1 MKQNYKNYTTI
12 IILPLCILLIICII
26 IIGFNYSHALYTK
39 SQEASG
45 TITVPE
51 NNYCINNGF
60 NKLSDCM
67 LVMENYST
75 STENAKSY
83 ITSKGTPDFT
93 KTAPQMTFRETTTTK
108 TNDDGVLSTAHHYTL
123 GKGYTF
129 DEISG
134 KYTLTEYVQD
144 HLDDQYID
152 YYTCGSTP
160 NSWASCTKMYQIKAY
175 KPQTDI
181 ITSLVQYSSK
191 VVDSFDSEIG
201 LYAVNDDLG
210 TSYYY
215 RGNVQ
220 NNYVSYAGYI
230 WRIIRENGNGT
241 VRMIYQGPSPNSS
254 GASSHI
260 GYSKYNLKSS
270 DPTYVGYMYSEDFEL
285 NTTDTTWF
293 PYDGFNETD
302 SYYFGTAYTF
312 NEETKRFSLTGELIN
327 GVWEDIHDTAI
338 NNYPYTCFSTSD
350 SGTCDVM
357 LKAVEYKNGYTAY
370 VNAISYSSKSY
381 ESTLN
386 NTTSSDIKSKI
397 DTWYKTNILDKTDSF
412 GNSYASYLS
421 DEVFCNDRSLTR
433 DSSGY
438 LLSATTNYNPKMRLE
453 NTKTPTLSCLQEQDR
468 FSVSQDKGNG
478 NLTYPIALITT
489 DEVMLAGGVTGYK
502 NPQYYLSCASTYWTM
517 SPAYYG
523 RNKPGALVNVIMSTG
538 YISPYSYIGS
548 SNLSIRPVINLSAN
562 IKISGGDGTAINPYI
577 VTLEQ

>member
-26 IIGFNYSHALYTK
+26 TIGFNYSHALYTK

-83 ITSKGTPDFT
+83 IISKGTPDFT

-108 TNDDGVLSTAHHYTL
+108 NDDNGVLSTQNHYSL

-129 DEISG
+129 NEETG
-134 KYTLTEYVQD
+134 NYTLTDYVQD
-144 HLDDQYID
+144 QMDDKYID
-152 YYTCGSTP
+152 YYTCGATSAT
-160 NSWASCTKMYQIKAY
+160 WYTCTTMYQVKAY
-175 KPQTDI
+175 KEQTNT
-181 ITSLVQYSSK
+181 ITSVIQYSSK
-191 VVDSFDSEIG
+191 VVDSFDSEVG
-201 LYAVNDDLG
+201 LYAINDDLG

-254 GASSHI
+254 GASSNI
-260 GYSKYNLKSS
+260 GYNKYNLKNS
-270 DPTYVGYMYSEDFEL
+270 DLTYIGYMYSEDFEL
-285 NTTDTTWF
+285 HTTDTTWF
-293 PYDGFNETD
+293 PYYDFSESS
-302 SYYFGTAYTF
+302 SYYFGTDYTF
-312 NEETKRFSLTGELIN
+312 DEQTKQFSLTGELIN
-327 GVWEDIHDTAI
+327 GTWQDTYDTVI
-338 NNYPYTCFSTSD
+338 KNYPYTCFSTSD
-350 SGTCDVM
+350 NGTCDIM
-357 LKAVEYKNGYTAY
+357 LKLVGYKDKATAY
-370 VNAISYSSKSY
+370 VNTISYSSKSY

-386 NTTSSDIKSKI
+386 NTISSDIKNKI
-397 DTWYKTNILDKTDSF
+397 DAWYKTNILDKTDSS
-412 GNSYASYLS
+412 GNSYANYLS
-421 DEVFCNDRSLTR
+421 DEIFCNDRSLTS

-438 LLSATTNYNPKMRLE
+438 LLSATTTYNPKLRLD
-453 NTKTPTLSCLQEQDR
+453 NATPSLSCSQMQDR

-478 NLTYPIALITT
+478 NLTYPIALITI
-489 DEVMLAGGVTGYK
+489 DEAMLAGGVK
-502 NPQYYLSCASTYWTM
+502 SAVNNQYYLSSGTGFWTM
-517 SPAYYG
+517 SPSHFG
-523 RNKPGALVNVIMSTG
+523 RARQRVIVNTILSSGYLSSTTYVG
-538 YISPYSYIGS
+538 VANYSM
-548 SNLSIRPVINLSAN
+548 RPVLNLSAD
-562 IKISGGDGTAINPYI
+562 IRISGGDGTAINPYI
-577 VTLEQ
+577 VTLE